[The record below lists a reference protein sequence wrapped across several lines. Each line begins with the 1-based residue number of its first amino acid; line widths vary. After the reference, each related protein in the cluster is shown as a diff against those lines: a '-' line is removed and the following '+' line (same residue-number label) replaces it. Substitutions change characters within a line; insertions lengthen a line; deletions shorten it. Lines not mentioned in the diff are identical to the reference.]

1 MTDSFEIT
9 SSSTPLEPTHINT
22 LVGAVYP
29 QVANKV
35 AELLM
40 VNEGCDVCCRSPEDV
55 ERIERLGLVPDS

>member
-1 MTDSFEIT
+1 MY
-9 SSSTPLEPTHINT
+9 T
-22 LVGAVYP
+22 LVCGINP

-55 ERIERLGLVPDS
+55 ERTERLGLVPDS